1 LRNCGSRFLYF
12 FDDGC
17 KVWLFCLQ
25 ITAAEL
31 FPPFYRHMVMLISSV
46 SKVIMLNC
54 SDIFEQIEIYPETA
68 IPLLLVF
75 LRF

>member
-1 LRNCGSRFLYF
+1 
-12 FDDGC
+12 
-17 KVWLFCLQ
+17 
-25 ITAAEL
+25 
-31 FPPFYRHMVMLISSV
+31 MVMLISSV

-54 SDIFEQIEIYPETA
+54 PDIFEQIEIYPEMA